1 MAKYISKSEPISKA
15 ASTIIA
21 DSINKLR
28 SHSTTATA
36 IRTAMIQ
43 SVGNRDFST
52 QETAHLLLSLPLYTC
67 TYRFVTIN
75 LDGGRQIRENL
86 LNLNHGT
93 QTLQMHGKISLLLVM
108 TSSFHHTENF

>member
-1 MAKYISKSEPISKA
+1 MAKYISKSEPILKA
-15 ASTIIA
+15 VSTIFV

-43 SVGNRDFST
+43 SVGNRDFSA

-67 TYRFVTIN
+67 PYRFVTIN
-75 LDGGRQIRENL
+75 LDGGRPTRENL
-86 LNLNHGT
+86 SDFQEDELALK
-93 QTLQMHGKISLLLVM
+93 LSLLDFYAHPDHNM
-108 TSSFHHTENF
+108 KQPFQ